1 MPLSRRP
8 AFSSHLYRAIDR
20 DGQLIDSML
29 SEHRDKHA
37 ARRFLRRL
45 IEVSGRRPA
54 RVTTDHHPAYPR
66 AIRWIVGRK
75 ALHRRERYL
84 NNFTEQSHRAIKQR
98 YYPMRGFGSFEAA
111 SRFCTAFDE
120 LSDYLRVRRRGERP
134 PSLSA
139 QRSAFAE
146 RWQALIVELK
156 AA

>member
-20 DGQLIDSML
+20 NGSLIDSML

-84 NNFTEQSHRAIKQR
+84 
-98 YYPMRGFGSFEAA
+98 
-111 SRFCTAFDE
+111 
-120 LSDYLRVRRRGERP
+120 L
-134 PSLSA
+134 
-139 QRSAFAE
+139 
-146 RWQALIVELK
+146 
-156 AA
+156 

>member
-1 MPLSRRP
+1 
-8 AFSSHLYRAIDR
+8 
-20 DGQLIDSML
+20 
-29 SEHRDKHA
+29 
-37 ARRFLRRL
+37 
-45 IEVSGRRPA
+45 
-54 RVTTDHHPAYPR
+54 VTTDHHPAYPR